1 MAKDYSPQISAI
13 LIALNNINDKLRK
26 IEDKIIEKKTNEPQ
40 VFKHIVAIKQGTKPK
55 EKDGGKIS
63 R

>member
-1 MAKDYSPQISAI
+1 MAKDYSPQLSAI

-26 IEDKIIEKKTNEPQ
+26 IENKLLEEKQHEPQ
-40 VFKHIVAIKQGTKPK
+40 VFKHIVAIKQGAKPK
-55 EKDGGKIS
+55 EKEGGKIS